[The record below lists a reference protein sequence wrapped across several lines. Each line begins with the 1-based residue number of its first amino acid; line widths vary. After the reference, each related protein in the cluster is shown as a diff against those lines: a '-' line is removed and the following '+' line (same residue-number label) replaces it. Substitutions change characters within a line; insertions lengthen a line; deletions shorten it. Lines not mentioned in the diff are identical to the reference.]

1 MLMSMLHVLCRI
13 LVSSTR
19 KPISYIN
26 LAKRFLQ
33 VQTCSSSCQDACP
46 KHPHGL
52 CLPAGACTELFRA
65 GMCAETFHRCIF
77 AVTLSHLACPAGSLV
92 CRDLQLRLLSLLA
105 PALAMSRVSAGALR
119 QEHGEVQLSAL
130 GIAVAPMV
138 TVAEILKNRGLA
150 VEKKLCTS
158 LESLSDD
165 YRCTFS
171 THPQS
176 CTSHIPQSVF

>member
-1 MLMSMLHVLCRI
+1 MERI

-26 LAKRFLQ
+26 LAKRFL
-33 VQTCSSSCQDACP
+33 
-46 KHPHGL
+46 
-52 CLPAGACTELFRA
+52 
-65 GMCAETFHRCIF
+65 
-77 AVTLSHLACPAGSLV
+77 
-92 CRDLQLRLLSLLA
+92 
-105 PALAMSRVSAGALR
+105 

-165 YRCTFS
+165 YRTRQKPKMDIVLTKSPDFDDIIAQESQAAGLSAGDDMATQLEGALIVDEDMDEEGCMGKE
-171 THPQS
+171 
-176 CTSHIPQSVF
+176 VDEVDL

>member
-1 MLMSMLHVLCRI
+1 RI

-26 LAKRFLQ
+26 LAKRFL
-33 VQTCSSSCQDACP
+33 
-46 KHPHGL
+46 
-52 CLPAGACTELFRA
+52 
-65 GMCAETFHRCIF
+65 
-77 AVTLSHLACPAGSLV
+77 
-92 CRDLQLRLLSLLA
+92 
-105 PALAMSRVSAGALR
+105 

-138 TVAEILKNRGLA
+138 TVAEILKNRQLA

-165 YRCTFS
+165 YRCR
-171 THPQS
+171 HPSPCLQKPKMDIILMKS
-176 CTSHIPQSVF
+176 PNFDDIITQESQGASGAAGSDVAEE